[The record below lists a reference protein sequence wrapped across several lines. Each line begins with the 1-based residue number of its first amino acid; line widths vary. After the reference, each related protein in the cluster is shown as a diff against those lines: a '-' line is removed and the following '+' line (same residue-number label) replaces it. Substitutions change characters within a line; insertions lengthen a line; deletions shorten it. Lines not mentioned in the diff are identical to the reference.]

1 MIRGIAALLL
11 LIGSTGLALAQSDVA
26 APQWPDRPI
35 RFVVPFPAGAATD
48 VVARIVAQRMGAI
61 LGQTVVVENRVGA
74 SGTIGTEA
82 VAKAAPDG
90 YTIGF
95 ATATTHP
102 IAASLSPHL
111 GYDPI
116 KDFTPVS
123 MLGSTPYSLVAWKG
137 LPVKTV
143 ADLVAYAKTH
153 PNTVAYS
160 SVGPAS
166 LAHLAAQLF
175 ATTTGVEFVHVPYK
189 SASQA
194 VFDLVEGRIQIQF
207 GLVAA
212 SLSMVREGKLNALA
226 VTSAQRVPDLPN
238 VPTVAESGLPGY
250 EATLWTAVVMP
261 ANVPA
266 PIVSKLYKVI
276 AGVLQEPAIVEAL
289 QAKGFIVGSSTPEQL
304 RGQIE
309 RDIKKWRDL
318 AIKANISVQ

>member
-1 MIRGIAALLL
+1 MLPPA
-11 LIGSTGLALAQSDVA
+11 
-26 APQWPDRPI
+26 QWPDRPI
-35 RFVVPFPAGAATD
+35 RLVVLRPAGAATD

-212 SLSMVREGKLNALA
+212 SLSMVREGRAECPCGDQCAARARPAEL
-226 VTSAQRVPDLPN
+226 PD
-238 VPTVAESGLPGY
+238 SRG
-250 EATLWTAVVMP
+250 
-261 ANVPA
+261 
-266 PIVSKLYKVI
+266 IRI
-276 AGVLQEPAIVEAL
+276 AG
-289 QAKGFIVGSSTPEQL
+289 L
-304 RGQIE
+304 RGHTVDRG
-309 RDIKKWRDL
+309 RDAGECAGPNCQQASQGDCGRP
-318 AIKANISVQ
+318 ARARNC

>member
-1 MIRGIAALLL
+1 MGNGLLSKHQAACEGRLNDPRHSGTFWGR

-26 APQWPDRPI
+26 AAQWPDRPI
-35 RFVVPFPAGAATD
+35 RFVVPFPAGAATHA
-48 VVARIVAQRMGAI
+48 VARIVAQRMGAI

-123 MLGSTPYSLVAWKG
+123 TLGSTPYSLVGWKG

-153 PNTVAYS
+153 PYTVAYS
-160 SVGPAS
+160 SVGPES
-166 LAHLAAQLF
+166 PAHLARSCL
-175 ATTTGVEFVHVPYK
+175 PPPP
-189 SASQA
+189 AS
-194 VFDLVEGRIQIQF
+194 
-207 GLVAA
+207 
-212 SLSMVREGKLNALA
+212 S
-226 VTSAQRVPDLPN
+226 
-238 VPTVAESGLPGY
+238 
-250 EATLWTAVVMP
+250 
-261 ANVPA
+261 
-266 PIVSKLYKVI
+266 
-276 AGVLQEPAIVEAL
+276 
-289 QAKGFIVGSSTPEQL
+289 SSTCPTKARARPYSISSKAAFRFNLGWWL
-304 RGQIE
+304 RAS
-309 RDIKKWRDL
+309 RRYV
-318 AIKANISVQ
+318 KAS

>member
-26 APQWPDRPI
+26 AAQWPDRPI

-175 ATTTGVEFVHVPYK
+175 ATTTGVEFVHVPY
-189 SASQA
+189 
-194 VFDLVEGRIQIQF
+194 EGRIQIQF

-266 PIVSKLYKVI
+266 PIVSKLHKVI